1 MSPLWLTLATT
12 LIKQFENCKLTA
24 YPDPGTGGEP
34 WTIGWGSTG
43 PSITRGVTWTQ
54 TQADADLDHRVTAL
68 GAVVDH
74 ALTTP
79 ASDYEKAALI
89 SLAYNIG
96 ATNFATSTLVKL
108 FNAGDVAGAAAQFE
122 RWDHAGGKERAGLL
136 RRRLIEEQEF
146 LTNATGVNS

>member
-12 LIKQFENCKLTA
+12 LITQFENCKRTA

-122 RWDHAGGKERAGLL
+122 RWDHAGGKEMAGLL